1 MRVLWVFLVFFC
13 FCFSSNA
20 QMQDESTT
28 STSTSETEMQGDLE
42 ITTTTTTTTTIE
54 NKTTGDILDGDTG
67 VVATRYEG
75 DMDQDWG
82 GIGSASMPNCPSQFS
97 GGGRCAKGTSNS
109 LTTFQQNISISQE
122 EAEFML
128 MNDIERVEKEIK
140 NFPIEHLN
148 EARRA
153 IIIDMAFNM
162 GITRFN
168 PTKWPKFFI
177 AIANEDYG
185 TASKEMLDSNWAR
198 QTKRRSKRLSDMM
211 LLGDWI
217 EE

>member
-1 MRVLWVFLVFFC
+1 MDKKKLVDLI
-13 FCFSSNA
+13 SNHEGVILKVYDDA
-20 QMQDESTT
+20 TGQEV
-28 STSTSETEMQGDLE
+28 GA
-42 ITTTTTTTTTIE
+42 
-54 NKTTGDILDGDTG
+54 GDILIGHPTIGVGRNVAKDGLG
-67 VVATRYEG
+67 
-75 DMDQDWG
+75 
-82 GIGSASMPNCPSQFS
+82 
-97 GGGRCAKGTSNS
+97 
-109 LTTFQQNISISQE
+109 ISQE

-168 PTKWPKFFI
+168 PTMWTKLFT
-177 AIANEDYG
+177 ALANEDYG
-185 TASKEMLDSNWAR
+185 EASKEMLDSNWAR

>member
-1 MRVLWVFLVFFC
+1 MDKKKLINLISDHEGVILKVYDDATGQEVG
-13 FCFSSNA
+13 A
-20 QMQDESTT
+20 
-28 STSTSETEMQGDLE
+28 
-42 ITTTTTTTTTIE
+42 
-54 NKTTGDILDGDTG
+54 GDILIGHPTIGVGRNVAKDGLG
-67 VVATRYEG
+67 
-75 DMDQDWG
+75 
-82 GIGSASMPNCPSQFS
+82 
-97 GGGRCAKGTSNS
+97 
-109 LTTFQQNISISQE
+109 ISQE

-168 PTKWPKFFI
+168 PTMWAKMFT
-177 AIANEDYG
+177 ALANEDYG